1 MPRIPLSGRAYQER
15 SVIAGAMKTINL
27 YEEMNSDDAQ
37 APSPSTYYLT
47 PGTLTFA
54 NQMANGKVRC
64 LYRTSL
70 GTAYTVIGPN
80 LYAVAVNGALSFIGT
95 IPDRQSQVIMA
106 DNGLAVVLVDGT
118 SGWAIN
124 MVSNVFGPIIDP
136 SFFGAAFVVFLDTFF
151 IFNRPGTN
159 QFYIS
164 LSQVSY
170 TLLTAGTSFD
180 PLDIAAKSGSADP
193 IVAIITDHKE
203 LWLIG
208 QLTTEVWIGTGAAD
222 FYFQLVQGAY
232 IEHGCIAAYS
242 AANQDIIAFW
252 LMQDKQGK
260 CIVVAGSNYQVNE
273 ISTPFLVAEFSKYT
287 IVNDAIGFC
296 FQIDDHAFYCIVFP
310 QANKTWLYELKTKQW
325 NEWNWF
331 NQNTGILNRHRS
343 NCCMYFNEN
352 LYVGDFEN
360 GKIYELDSDLY
371 TDDTVPIPRIKTF
384 AHLVEDLDRV
394 IYKHFDADVEVG
406 TNDPA
411 SALNPPVMSLSW
423 SDDRG
428 ITFGFPIDQSM
439 GKGGEFLTIVSWNR
453 LGMARDR
460 IFRLQWS
467 GAIKTALNGGFID
480 AVKAR

>member
-208 QLTTEVWIGTGAAD
+208 QLTTEIWIGTGAAD

-232 IEHGCIAAYS
+232 IDHGCAAQYS
-242 AANQDIIAFW
+242 VAGTDVVLFW
-252 LMQDKQGK
+252 LMQDK
-260 CIVVAGSNYQVNE
+260 AGHCQIMKGAGYEVENIATSYLTDLME
-273 ISTPFLVAEFSKYT
+273 TMET
-287 IVNDAIGFC
+287 IMDAIGGV
-296 FQIDDHAFYCIVFP
+296 FQ
-310 QANKTWLYELKTKQW
+310 
-325 NEWNWF
+325 
-331 NQNTGILNRHRS
+331 QNNH
-343 NCCMYFNEN
+343 
-352 LYVGDFEN
+352 
-360 GKIYELDSDLY
+360 
-371 TDDTVPIPRIKTF
+371 
-384 AHLVEDLDRV
+384 
-394 IYKHFDADVEVG
+394 
-406 TNDPA
+406 
-411 SALNPPVMSLSW
+411 
-423 SDDRG
+423 
-428 ITFGFPIDQSM
+428 
-439 GKGGEFLTIVSWNR
+439 
-453 LGMARDR
+453 
-460 IFRLQWS
+460 
-467 GAIKTALNGGFID
+467 
-480 AVKAR
+480 